1 MNDMSYSKSGA
12 QGSKCY
18 EQLNVVY
25 DMNDPISPELKAL
38 DAMKSLVLWMI
49 WRILSHELKPLDAL
63 NRLEMWMTWITPSR
77 KLKAL
82 DAMTNWAIWIIWTT
96 QDPVSLGL

>member
-49 WRILSHELKPLDAL
+49 
-63 NRLEMWMTWITPSR
+63 
-77 KLKAL
+77 
-82 DAMTNWAIWIIWTT
+82 
-96 QDPVSLGL
+96 